1 MNEHQNTEKQEA
13 LDRKGFYIDV
23 GAEIRERRKLLG
35 ITQEELAERIGKSP
49 MHLRNLE
56 NARRQ
61 SMLHVYVDIAKV
73 LGCTLNDLLSGYFSR
88 DKEIMSDI
96 QCLIVSASD
105 KELAL
110 TYSIIQQDIRA
121 LQSTKPGSPDRKA
134 FTRNSE

>member
-61 SMLHVYVDIAKV
+61 SMLHVYADIAKV

-88 DKEIMSDI
+88 DKEIISDI
-96 QCLIVSASD
+96 QCLIATASE
-105 KELAL
+105 KELEL
-110 TYSIIQQDIRA
+110 IYGIMQVIRTFR
-121 LQSTKPGSPDRKA
+121 STKS
-134 FTRNSE
+134 

>member
-61 SMLHVYVDIAKV
+61 SMLHVYVDIANA
-73 LGCTLNDLLSGYFSR
+73 LGCTLNDLLSGCFSR
-88 DKEIMSDI
+88 DKEIMSDV
-96 QCLIVSASD
+96 QCLIVTASD
-105 KELAL
+105 KELEL
-110 TYSIIQQDIRA
+110 IYGIMQVIRTFR
-121 LQSTKPGSPDRKA
+121 STKS
-134 FTRNSE
+134 

>member
-13 LDRKGFYIDV
+13 IDRKGFYIDV

-61 SMLHVYVDIAKV
+61 SLLHVYVDIAKA

-88 DKEIMSDI
+88 DKEIISDI

-105 KELAL
+105 KELEL
-110 TYSIIQQDIRA
+110 IYSIIQQVIRA
-121 LQSTKPGSPDRKA
+121 LRSTKP
-134 FTRNSE
+134 